1 MTMGQEQIRMKQ
13 KQLNGIQNQ
22 LFQDDKIKTFEW
34 YTKAAENGDAVA
46 QNNIGDCC
54 KYGKRTDKDD
64 KKAFG
69 WYLNSGIKWD
79 SLNYSKYINRFA

>member
-1 MTMGQEQIRMKQ
+1 
-13 KQLNGIQNQ
+13 
-22 LFQDDKIKTFEW
+22 DKIKTFEW
-34 YTKAAENGDAVA
+34 YTKADENGDAVA
-46 QNNIGDCC
+46 QNNIGYCC